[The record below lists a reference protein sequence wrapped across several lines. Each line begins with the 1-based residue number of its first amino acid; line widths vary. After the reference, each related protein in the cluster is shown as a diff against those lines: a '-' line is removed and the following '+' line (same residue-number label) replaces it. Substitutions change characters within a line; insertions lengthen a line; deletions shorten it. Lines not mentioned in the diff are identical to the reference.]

1 MLSGQRMKD
10 NGAINAIEK
19 LGAEGF
25 LYFAEQLLLHPLVS
39 LLLSF
44 SLIAASS
51 ETNTGAFPDKLGTNI
66 AGHNNNAVTEINT
79 ATLGISQVTI
89 IKYLEQY
96 IKHIRVSLF
105 NLIKE
110 YATIRFTPY
119 CFSQLP
125 AFLIANVPWR
135 CPNQSGYSEFLH
147 KLRHVKPD

>member
-1 MLSGQRMKD
+1 MLPGQRMKD

-51 ETNTGAFPDKLGTNI
+51 ETDRSAFPDKLGTNI
-66 AGHNNNAVTEINT
+66 TGHNNNAVTEINT

-96 IKHIRVSLF
+96 IKHIRVSLL
-105 NLIKE
+105 NLI
-110 YATIRFTPY
+110 
-119 CFSQLP
+119 
-125 AFLIANVPWR
+125 
-135 CPNQSGYSEFLH
+135 
-147 KLRHVKPD
+147 